1 MISMSFGFT
10 TRDLGYHLVEAAL
23 QYANSKNVLLFA
35 AASNSGANQRRT
47 FPARHDYVICVHSTA
62 ADGVPSRFNTPREDS
77 NNFATIGEAVESSW
91 PTHLCDKKVNK
102 DCIEW
107 KSGTSFATPIAVGIA
122 TFLLQYA
129 KENLD
134 DETIKLLRKPQ
145 GMRAVFK
152 EIAFEKEGYY
162 YIAPKI
168 HPDHLFGRSK
178 EYVRERIS
186 VVLVSN

>member
-1 MISMSFGFT
+1 MSFGFT
-10 TRDLGYHLVEAAL
+10 SRGSDYNLVEDAL
-23 QYANSKNVLLFA
+23 GYANSKNILLFA

-62 ADGVPSRFNTPREDS
+62 ADGVPSRFNAPREDS
-77 NNFATIGEAVESSW
+77 NNFATVGEAVESSW
-91 PTHLCDKKVNK
+91 PTHLCDKEVNET
-102 DCIEW
+102 CVAW

-122 TFLLQYA
+122 TFFLQYA

-134 DETIKLLRKPQ
+134 AETIKLLGKPQ

-152 EIAFEKEGYY
+152 EIASEKDGYD

-168 HPDHLFGRSK
+168 HPDHLFGGSK
-178 EYVRERIS
+178 DYVGQRIS
-186 VVLVSN
+186 AVIKSS

>member
-1 MISMSFGFT
+1 MSFGFT
-10 TRDLGYHLVEAAL
+10 TRDIPDYNLVEDAL
-23 QYANSKNVLLFA
+23 EDANSKNVLLFA
-35 AASNSGANQRRT
+35 AASNSGANQKRT

-62 ADGVPSRFNTPREDS
+62 ADGVPSRFNPPRGYS

-91 PTHLCDKKVNK
+91 PTHLCDKELNET
-102 DCIEW
+102 CIAW

-134 DETIKLLRKPQ
+134 ARTIELLRKPQ
-145 GMRAVFK
+145 GMRALFK
-152 EIAFEKEGYY
+152 EIACEKDGYDY
-162 YIAPKI
+162 VAPKI

-178 EYVRERIS
+178 EYVRQRIS
-186 VVLVSN
+186 VVLKSS

>member
-1 MISMSFGFT
+1 MSFGFT
-10 TRDLGYHLVEAAL
+10 ARGPDYNLIEDAL
-23 QYANSKNVLLFA
+23 AYANSKNVLLFA

-62 ADGVPSRFNTPREDS
+62 ADGVPSRFNAPREDS
-77 NNFATIGEAVESSW
+77 DNFATVGEAVESAW
-91 PTHLCDKKVNK
+91 PTHLCDKGVNE
-102 DCIEW
+102 CCLAW

-134 DETIKLLRKPQ
+134 AGTIRLLRKPQ
-145 GMRAVFK
+145 GMRAVFR
-152 EIAFEKEGYY
+152 EIACEKAGYD

-178 EYVRERIS
+178 EYVKQRLS
-186 VVLVSN
+186 VVLERS

>member
-1 MISMSFGFT
+1 MSFGFT
-10 TRDLGYHLVEAAL
+10 TRDLDYNLVEDAL
-23 QYANSKNVLLFA
+23 EHANSKNVLLFA

-47 FPARHDYVICVHSTA
+47 FPARHGYVICVHSTA
-62 ADGVPSRFNTPREDS
+62 ADGMPSRFNAPREDS

-91 PTHLCDKKVNK
+91 PTHLCDTEVNES
-102 DCIEW
+102 CIAW

-134 DETIKLLRKPQ
+134 AGMIKLLRKPQ
-145 GMRAVFK
+145 GMRALFK
-152 EIAFEKEGYY
+152 EIACEKDGYD

-168 HPDHLFGRSK
+168 HPDHLFGRNRD
-178 EYVRERIS
+178 YVKHRIS
-186 VVLVSN
+186 VVLESS